1 MEKLRIAILGAGNIA
16 QNAHLPVYM
25 ERDDV
30 ELVAIADLN
39 LPRAQGAADKF
50 HIARAY
56 GSVEELLEKEK
67 PDAVD
72 ICVWNRS
79 HAPCAIAAAK
89 KGVHVLCEKPMGWSL
104 EHALEMK
111 KAVEQSGVT
120 FMMALPNR
128 FKPEY
133 RLGRQLVD
141 EGRLGEVYYGKTAI
155 VRRRGTPLGWFTDTA
170 KSGGGPVIDIGIHA
184 IDRAWFLMGCPEP
197 VRISAMTSN
206 RIGDYKTQGVGRWV
220 ALDSDVTAFDTEDSA
235 AGVIHFENGA
245 CLLFEVSWALNAPNQ
260 DYTQICGSK
269 AGLTMDP
276 FTLYGEEAGHLSD
289 SRLTTLPANPFQVE
303 IDHFLHCIR
312 TSEAPSASIEH
323 GVTMQRM
330 LEGIYQSAAQGREVK
345 I

>member
-184 IDRAWFLMGCPEP
+184 IDRAWFLMG
-197 VRISAMTSN
+197 
-206 RIGDYKTQGVGRWV
+206 
-220 ALDSDVTAFDTEDSA
+220 
-235 AGVIHFENGA
+235 
-245 CLLFEVSWALNAPNQ
+245 
-260 DYTQICGSK
+260 
-269 AGLTMDP
+269 
-276 FTLYGEEAGHLSD
+276 
-289 SRLTTLPANPFQVE
+289 
-303 IDHFLHCIR
+303 
-312 TSEAPSASIEH
+312 
-323 GVTMQRM
+323 
-330 LEGIYQSAAQGREVK
+330 
-345 I
+345 